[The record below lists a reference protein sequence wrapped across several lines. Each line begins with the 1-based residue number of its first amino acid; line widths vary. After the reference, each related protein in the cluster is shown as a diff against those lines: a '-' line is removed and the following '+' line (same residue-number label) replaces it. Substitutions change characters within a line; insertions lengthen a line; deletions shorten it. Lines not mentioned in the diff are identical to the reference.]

1 MSSISIVPYSPKTH
15 ASLLPA
21 IADLHITTILHDNAV
36 MRFHPPF
43 TDAKRQKVLDFWKER
58 LNSSAIEK
66 GERVTI
72 LALSTATSP
81 SKLPPQDQ
89 SPPDAEKSSSA
100 YAGNVELAGVVE
112 LLTPSTAL
120 DTGPFRAEVEMLMVH
135 PSHRRGGLARRL
147 MITLEQLALE
157 KGRTQLTLGT
167 TRGSAAETHFYPRM
181 GYVKFG
187 VLPEYGIAPDAKEDG
202 RGGKERV
209 DGVYFYKD
217 LRKEGMMDRS

>member
-43 TDAKRQKVLDFWKER
+43 TDAKRQKVLDFWTER
-58 LNSSAIEK
+58 LNASAIER
-66 GERVTI
+66 GERITL
-72 LALSTATSP
+72 LALSAP
-81 SKLPPQDQ
+81 E
-89 SPPDAEKSSSA
+89 PDSISDSEQPA
-100 YAGNVELAGVVE
+100 LAGIVE
-112 LLTPSTAL
+112 LLTPSTAV